1 MKKNYLI
8 VFVFFLVF
16 ILGYFFDLLVCF
28 VLNVVSKESLS
39 ASATAF
45 STALLSLF
53 ALITMLYN
61 RNFYEIKR
69 REKAIDLLKDW
80 NYNLDSKN
88 SLSRALAEQLNKEQ
102 LRKLL
107 KSKEFSIIDNEQKN
121 LLKNIFNRRYKGT
134 DKVDSKISAILRWE
148 LIKYLNK
155 LENICA
161 AWYYHVADR
170 DLIEAEFKYM
180 FEQDN
185 TALKIVRE
193 ICTDSF
199 PCIDL
204 FEEAM
209 RDKLKLKMKE
219 KNKL

>member
-39 ASATAF
+39 ASVTAF

-80 NYNLDSKN
+80 NYNLDAKN
-88 SLSRALAEQLNKEQ
+88 SLSRKFAEELNEEELKKILKE
-102 LRKLL
+102 KDFTI
-107 KSKEFSIIDNEQKN
+107 KDKDNIEI
-121 LLKNIFNRRYKGT
+121 LKNIFEEYNGEET
-134 DKVDSKISAILRWE
+134 VNNKISALLRWE

-155 LENICA
+155 LENICS
-161 AWYYHVADR
+161 AWYYHVVDKE
-170 DLIEAEFKYM
+170 LIESEFRYL
-180 FEQDN
+180 FQN
-185 TALKIVRE
+185 GNAALKKVRE
-193 ICTDSF
+193 IEEDSF

-204 FEEAM
+204 FEKTM
-209 RDKLKLKMKE
+209 KDRFKLKIEE

>member
-39 ASATAF
+39 ASVTAF

-80 NYNLDSKN
+80 NYNLDAKN
-88 SLSRALAEQLNKEQ
+88 SLSRKFAEELNEEE
-102 LRKLL
+102 L
-107 KSKEFSIIDNEQKN
+107 K
-121 LLKNIFNRRYKGT
+121 
-134 DKVDSKISAILRWE
+134 
-148 LIKYLNK
+148 KY
-155 LENICA
+155 
-161 AWYYHVADR
+161 
-170 DLIEAEFKYM
+170 
-180 FEQDN
+180 
-185 TALKIVRE
+185 
-193 ICTDSF
+193 
-199 PCIDL
+199 
-204 FEEAM
+204 
-209 RDKLKLKMKE
+209 
-219 KNKL
+219 